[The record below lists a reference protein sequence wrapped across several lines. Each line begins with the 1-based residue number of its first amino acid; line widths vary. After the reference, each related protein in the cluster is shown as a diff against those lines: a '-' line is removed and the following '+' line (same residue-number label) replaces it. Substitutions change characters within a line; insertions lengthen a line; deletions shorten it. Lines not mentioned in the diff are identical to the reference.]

1 MDTHAVDTAL
11 RWIVLVPLIGAA
23 VNGLLLRVMP
33 RRAAGWLAC
42 AAVAVSFALSVK
54 VFLRLVDLAPAER
67 YLSDSLASWMA
78 MGRLGI
84 DIGFAMDPLGAVMA
98 LVVTGVGLLIHIYSL
113 GYMSHDAGF
122 NRFFT
127 YLNLFIFAM
136 LTLVLGE
143 NLLLLFVG
151 WEGVG
156 LCSYLLISF
165 WFDDEANAAAGKKA
179 FVVNRVGDF
188 GFLLGMLVI
197 GATLLPHLEAGE
209 GLFSFRTM
217 AAHADLLAPAATLIA
232 LLLFVGATGKSAQ
245 IPLYIWLPDAMAGP
259 TPVSALIHAAT
270 MVTAGVYMIA
280 RMNFVYVLSETAML
294 TVAIVGG
301 ATALFAA
308 TIALAQN
315 DIKKVLAYSTVSQLG
330 YMMLACGVGAFAAGV
345 FHLMTHA
352 FFKALLFLGSGSVI
366 HAMSDEQDMRLM
378 GGLRS
383 KLPLTWPTFMIGTV
397 ALAGVFPFAG
407 FFSKDEILWFAFSD
421 GSPWLWI
428 LGFLGAGLTAFYMM
442 RLVVMTFFG
451 ENRADAHVKSHIHE
465 SPATMTMPLVILA
478 VLSLAGGWI
487 GIPHFMGGSNHFEHW
502 LEPVFHH
509 EQVVHADAHAP
520 HAEPGHGEARIHDD
534 LAHELDGHGADAHDH
549 AAAHDDGHAD
559 DHGAGHAAAHDAHHA
574 AEVRLEWTLASASLL
589 WALLGLTAGWWV
601 YAKRAALAERLQEMA
616 GGRPYRLLLNKYYVD
631 EAYEA
636 IFLRPGYALSEKVLW
651 KTVDVGVIDGLLVNG
666 SAIGVAIFSAL
677 LRLFQNGSLRFY
689 AYAVSTGLLV
699 FLLYFTLSA

>member
-1 MDTHAVDTAL
+1 MDTHAVETAL

-33 RRAAGWLAC
+33 RRAAGLLAC

-54 VFLRLVDLAPAER
+54 VFLRLVDMAPAER
-67 YLSDSLASWMA
+67 FVSDTLAGWVA
-78 MGRLGI
+78 MGRLSI

-113 GYMSHDAGF
+113 GYMAHDAGF
-122 NRFFT
+122 NRFFA

-165 WFDDEANAAAGKKA
+165 WFGEEANAAAGKKA
-179 FVVNRVGDF
+179 FIVNRIGDF
-188 GFLLGMLVI
+188 GFLLGLMVI
-197 GATLLPHLEAGE
+197 GVTLLPHMAPGE
-209 GLFSFRTM
+209 GLFSFRTL
-217 AAHADLLAPAATLIA
+217 AAHADLLAPAATLIG

-280 RMNFVYVLSETAML
+280 RLNFVYTLSETAML
-294 TVAIVGG
+294 VVAITGG

-308 TIALAQN
+308 TIAVAQN

-330 YMMLACGVGAFAAGV
+330 YMMLACGVGAFASGV

-378 GGLRS
+378 GGLRR
-383 KLPLTWPTFMIGTV
+383 KLPLTWPTFLVGTV

-451 ENRADAHVKSHIHE
+451 ENRATDHVKSHIHE
-465 SPATMTMPLVILA
+465 SPATMTGPLVVLA
-478 VLSLAGGWI
+478 VLSLVGGWI
-487 GIPHFMGGSNHFEHW
+487 GIPHFMGGENHFERW

-509 EQVVHADAHAP
+509 EAVAPHYETDLLHEIEHGALGETAAGVATAGHVVHEAVAGLD
-520 HAEPGHGEARIHDD
+520 HAEDEA
-534 LAHELDGHGADAHDH
+534 
-549 AAAHDDGHAD
+549 
-559 DHGAGHAAAHDAHHA
+559 
-574 AEVRLEWTLASASLL
+574 LEWTLASASLA
-589 WALLGLTAGWWV
+589 WALLGLFLGWVV
-601 YAKRAALAERLQEMA
+601 YSKRAVLAQRFQSWA
-616 GGRPYRLLLNKYYVD
+616 GGAPYRVLLNKYYVD

-651 KTVDVGVIDGLLVNG
+651 KSVDAGLIDGLLVNG
-666 SAIGVAIFSAL
+666 AAIAVAIVSAL

-689 AYAVSTGLLV
+689 AYVFSTGLVV

>member
-1 MDTHAVDTAL
+1 MDTHAVETAL

-23 VNGLLLRVMP
+23 ANGLLVRRMP
-33 RRAAGWLAC
+33 RKAAGLLAC
-42 AAVAVSFALSVK
+42 GTVAVSFVLSVR
-54 VFLRLVDLAPAER
+54 VFLRLLDLEPAER
-67 YLSDSLASWMA
+67 TLTDTLAGWVAFDRLS
-78 MGRLGI
+78 I
-84 DIGFAMDPLGAVMA
+84 DIGFVMDPLSAVMA
-98 LVVTGVGLLIHIYSL
+98 LVVSGVGLLIHVYAL
-113 GYMSHDAGF
+113 GYMAHDEGF
-122 NRFFT
+122 NRFFA

-143 NLLLLFVG
+143 NLVMLFVG

-188 GFLLGMLVI
+188 GFLLGLLVI
-197 GATLLPHLEAGE
+197 GYHLLPHLAPGE
-209 GLFSFRTM
+209 GIFSFATLS
-217 AAHADLLAPAATLIA
+217 AHADLLAPAATLIG
-232 LLLFVGATGKSAQ
+232 LLLFFGATGKSAQ

-280 RMNFVYVLSETAML
+280 RLNFIYVLTPTAML
-294 TVAIVGG
+294 VVAIIGG
-301 ATALFAA
+301 VTALYAA
-308 TIALAQN
+308 TIALTQN

-330 YMMLACGVGAFAAGV
+330 YMMLACGVGAYAAGV

-378 GGLRS
+378 GGLRR
-383 KLPLTWPTFMIGTV
+383 KMPLTWPTFLIGTV

-442 RLVVMTFFG
+442 RLVVLTFFG
-451 ENRADAHVKSHIHE
+451 ENRAPEEVKHHIHE
-465 SPATMTMPLVILA
+465 SPATMTVPLVILA
-478 VLSLAGGWI
+478 VLSLGGGWI
-487 GIPHFMGGSNHFEHW
+487 GIPHFMGGANHFEKW

-509 EQVVHADAHAP
+509 EAVVEHAHDGHDLLHAVESGAFGETAAAAVTGAHVVHEVAEGVH
-520 HAEPGHGEARIHDD
+520 HAEQEA
-534 LAHELDGHGADAHDH
+534 
-549 AAAHDDGHAD
+549 
-559 DHGAGHAAAHDAHHA
+559 
-574 AEVRLEWTLASASLL
+574 LEWTLASASLA
-589 WALLGLTAGWWV
+589 WALLGLLLGWWV
-601 YAKRAALAERLQEMA
+601 YAKRQAIAARLQDLA
-616 GGRPYRLLLNKYYVD
+616 GGRLYRVLLNKYYVD

-636 IFLRPGYALSEKVLW
+636 SLIRPGYALSEKVLW
-651 KTVDVGVIDGLLVNG
+651 KSVDVGLIDGLLVNG
-666 SAIGVAIFSAL
+666 TALAVAIFSSL
-677 LRLFQNGSLRFY
+677 LRLFQNGQLRFY
-689 AYAVSTGLLV
+689 VYVFSAGLLA
-699 FLLYFTLSA
+699 FILYFTLSA